1 MDNASKALIIAGA
14 VLIAVMLVSVGVM
27 IYNQAAGVITQGQ
40 SNMDALEITM
50 ANQTY
55 TQYEG
60 ANKNRNA
67 VGQLLDTIAQAY
79 DAASEHTVA
88 VEIKGGETND
98 NINVAAGTIT
108 PSTIRTAATNI
119 RKASNYKYTVVFGK
133 DQNGYIDSVT
143 ITASKGTK
151 TQTP

>member
-27 IYNQAAGVITQGQ
+27 IYNQAAGVIGQGQ

-50 ANQTY
+50 ANQPY

-79 DAASEHTVA
+79 DAGAEHTVSVTIESA
-88 VEIKGGETND
+88 PKTFSDNTNTSEIRE
-98 NINVAAGTIT
+98 AAKE
-108 PSTIRTAATNI
+108 I
-119 RKASNYKYTVVFGK
+119 RKASNYKYTVTFDK
-133 DQNGYIDSVT
+133 DQNGYIDSCKIVG
-143 ITASKGTK
+143 SKG
-151 TQTP
+151 QAASNNDNG